1 MTNLKPCYT
10 NSLASAESKL
20 ASKPGLN
27 KYEHKHTR
35 VHRLT
40 QLVLMQ
46 MKVSVT
52 STMFT
57 NLTCKLSKCVC
68 VFWTEGSQ
76 QYLSDVC
83 VLSVCISVSLNPA

>member
-1 MTNLKPCYT
+1 M
-10 NSLASAESKL
+10 
-20 ASKPGLN
+20 N
-27 KYEHKHTR
+27 KNKHKHTK

-68 VFWTEGSQ
+68 EFPGRM
-76 QYLSDVC
+76 LSSLSLGCVC
-83 VLSVCISVSLNPA
+83 SL